1 MRARP
6 VWAYYAARL
15 LDGDVIPDHGYAGI
29 DVSLGHV
36 EVDPDQSTTIPY
48 YRLVDREAFLAEL
61 RQRWGKS
68 EVLELLL
75 ELEG

>member
-1 MRARP
+1 MKLGSAWSFFSR
-6 VWAYYAARL
+6 RL
-15 LDGDVIPDHGYAGI
+15 LLGKTVPDHAYADI
-29 DVSLGHV
+29 DVSLEHV
-36 EVDPDQSTTIPY
+36 EVDPSGSTTIPY